1 MLRGWI
7 ESAYF
12 RKIVRACQCAAW
24 QKPNLIGSRLR
35 QGACLMNWMSNGI
48 FLFQPAPRQE
58 DGIQTLKNRVTT
70 AAETALLGARVLLFW
85 SQGMF
90 EIVHA
95 VQKVTGNRYD

>member
-1 MLRGWI
+1 
-7 ESAYF
+7 
-12 RKIVRACQCAAW
+12 
-24 QKPNLIGSRLR
+24 
-35 QGACLMNWMSNGI
+35 MSNGI
-48 FLFQPAPRQE
+48 FVFKLAARRE
-58 DGIQTLKNRVTT
+58 NGIQTLKIRVTT